1 MAKKEVIEVKELAVD
16 SNLNELDI
24 YTIIFDGNEVDVSGN
39 IANILIK
46 KGKAKLK

>member
-1 MAKKEVIEVKELAVD
+1 MAKKETIVEVKEIV
-16 SNLNELDI
+16 SELNENEI
-24 YTIIFDGNEVDVSGN
+24 YTIIFENNEVEVSGN